1 MFKYMKKVSIIV
13 PLYKSESFLP
23 KLIDSIINQSY
34 KNIELILV
42 DDESPD
48 RSGEISEE
56 YARQDNR
63 ITVIH
68 KKNGGCCDARN
79 KGLEF

>member
-1 MFKYMKKVSIIV
+1 MKKVSIIV

-63 ITVIH
+63 ITVM
-68 KKNGGCCDARN
+68 
-79 KGLEF
+79 